1 MLTLKSGD
9 VINPIVKTSNFGG
22 LPMEDLAELC
32 VAEIL
37 SISET
42 SPPAI
47 KEQAKLFQD
56 KLRVKIRVYLKKAAK
71 SQKDT
76 CIQQVLNGG
85 YSDAADLL
93 RRI

>member
-56 KLRVKIRVYLKKAAK
+56 KLRVKILVYLKAAK